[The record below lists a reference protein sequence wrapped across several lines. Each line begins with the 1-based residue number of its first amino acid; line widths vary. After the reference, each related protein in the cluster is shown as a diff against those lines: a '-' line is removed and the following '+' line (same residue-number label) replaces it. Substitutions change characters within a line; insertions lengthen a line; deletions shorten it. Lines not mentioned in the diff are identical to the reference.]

1 MGTNYYHRYNACAHC
16 GRYDERHIGKHS
28 MGWQFSFRGH
38 AKSDED
44 WNQTIIIG
52 SWEQWKEALKEGKIF
67 DEYRREIS
75 LDDFIA
81 MIERSRGKKNHYDY
95 LRDDPRYGSSYLS
108 DMWKDTE
115 GWDFTS
121 VGFS

>member
-1 MGTNYYHRYNACAHC
+1 MGTNYYHRYNACSHC
-16 GRYDERHIGKHS
+16 DRYDERHIGKNS
-28 MGWQFSFRGH
+28 MGWQFSFRGYGN
-38 AKSDED
+38 AED
-44 WNQTIIIG
+44 GPVIV
-52 SWEQWKEALKEGKIF
+52 SWQLWKEVLKEGKIF
-67 DEYRREIS
+67 DEYGRETT